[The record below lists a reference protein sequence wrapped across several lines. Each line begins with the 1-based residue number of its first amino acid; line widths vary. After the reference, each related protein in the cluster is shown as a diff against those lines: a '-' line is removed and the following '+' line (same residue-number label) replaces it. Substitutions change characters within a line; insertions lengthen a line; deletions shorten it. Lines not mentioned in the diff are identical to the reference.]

1 MGFNLH
7 GRLILYTLRMKIPT
21 LSMVVLAT
29 LSLLNTAC
37 TTVVPLA
44 KTTSTQSD
52 ARLLLDKAQLAH
64 GGRDAFGK
72 INDINVSYDGTWYYL
87 ITKIQ
92 PLITDPK
99 FRKTAEDR
107 VLPKAGVLAQIHR
120 GESGEKT
127 VIKKGGLRGEMGVWV
142 NGKPQNSADP
152 IAASH
157 IVLDAYQAF
166 LYPAFYVERARLL
179 EVVGEAWVGDRKC
192 DVLLTILSPGIGGAL
207 EDKAIIYIDKQDH
220 LVRRV
225 RLTLENTASTKGAA
239 VDVDHSEFVTL
250 AGIKWPTKFYES
262 IAKPFAGL
270 SAHDFYLTGL
280 DVNRGLDSNDF
291 IGGQFSEKAAKPAA
305 PFK

>member
-7 GRLILYTLRMKIPT
+7 GRLILYTLKMKIST

-44 KTTSTQSD
+44 KTTSTQPD

-107 VLPKAGVLAQIHR
+107 ILPKAGVLAQIHR
-120 GESGEKT
+120 GEAGEKT
-127 VIKKGGLRGEMGVWV
+127 VIKKEGQLGVWV

-207 EDKAIIYIDKQDH
+207 EDKAILYIDKQDH

-280 DVNRGLDSNDF
+280 DVNRGLGSNDF
-291 IGGQFSEKAAKPAA
+291 VGGQFSEKAAKPAA